1 MFFTISHVFFF
12 GVPKR
17 LPEVVN
23 FLSEMQEKFPSSALE
38 KAQEF
43 SGYMEELQQRNLEKA
58 RRLLER
64 TESENGAEQEE

>member
-23 FLSEMQEKFPSSALE
+23 FLSEMQEKFHRML
-38 KAQEF
+38 KLF
-43 SGYMEELQQRNLEKA
+43 YWM
-58 RRLLER
+58 RRLLFGKADE
-64 TESENGAEQEE
+64 EKGAGKKWILGGLSEKNKGKA